1 METTD
6 EDTFVEEF
14 FINRDVAIFLF
25 TNRSIQ
31 VNFVSDGVSMSML
44 ITENKVHLFRYRRY
58 YTFQR
63 NCLPEEVRAHLMDI
77 IGKIK

>member
-6 EDTFVEEF
+6 EDTFVEKF

-31 VNFVSDGVSMSML
+31 VNFVSDQVSMSML
-44 ITENKVHLFRYRRY
+44 ITEHNVHLFRYMRY
-58 YTFQR
+58 YTLQR
-63 NCLPEEVRAHLMDI
+63 NWLPEEVRAHLMDI